1 MAANTQNYP
10 KLTLNIE
17 GQSKITDMY
26 NIQTFLPSRKIES
39 EVTIDNTDDYVSL
52 FSSSTLPVR
61 KVIIEA
67 PYYDATVEQEYTID
81 VKTIYNHP
89 VSGNIESVES
99 VEGINIKNYP
109 ETYGGRIVDILV
121 KTSASTEY
129 PKTIK
134 SRIYAW
140 ED

>member
-1 MAANTQNYP
+1 MANTQNYP
-10 KLTLNIE
+10 KLTINIE
-17 GQSKITDMY
+17 GKNKITDMY
-26 NIQTFLPSRKIES
+26 DIQTFLPSRKIES
-39 EVTIDNTDDYVSL
+39 EVTIDNEDGYVSL
-52 FSSSTLPVR
+52 FSSSTIPVR

-67 PYYDATVEQEYTID
+67 PYYNATVETEFTID
-81 VKTIYNHP
+81 VKTIYNDP
-89 VSGNIESVES
+89 ISGNVEKVES

-109 ETYGGRIVDILV
+109 ESYGARIVDVLV
-121 KTSASTEY
+121 KTSATSDY